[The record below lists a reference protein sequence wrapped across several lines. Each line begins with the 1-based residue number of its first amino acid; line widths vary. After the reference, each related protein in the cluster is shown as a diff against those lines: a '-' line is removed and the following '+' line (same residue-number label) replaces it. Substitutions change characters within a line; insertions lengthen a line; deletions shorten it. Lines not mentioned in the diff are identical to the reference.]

1 MYIYIAV
8 LFVTNKRRTGFV
20 EEHGGRVHNT
30 PASYSGS
37 LL

>member
-1 MYIYIAV
+1 MHIYIAV
-8 LFVTNKRRTGFV
+8 LFVTNKRRTGFM
-20 EEHGGRVHNT
+20 EEHGRRIRNT